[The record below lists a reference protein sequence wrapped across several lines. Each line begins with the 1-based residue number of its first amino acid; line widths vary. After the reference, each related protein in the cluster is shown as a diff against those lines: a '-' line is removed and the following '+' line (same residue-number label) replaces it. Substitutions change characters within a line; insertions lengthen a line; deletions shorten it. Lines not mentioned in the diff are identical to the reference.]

1 MIYGYVRRSLADTDE
16 TIEAQRSVVATVLE
30 DHLFK
35 RSFSTVGR
43 DVKQELYEDYE
54 DAWKGEKPTL
64 KKLLDLIETGDTIII
79 SQPEKVA
86 ATVRAF
92 YDLVRDLNERGVS
105 MVVAQPRI
113 FANPFDAPAIAPIV
127 FDPSQSTSITP
138 MHMLEAMAGFE
149 TSVAAERL
157 MTAKALK
164 SPRKGG
170 RNAALSDEQVATL
183 KQMVNDKASQV
194 KIAKTLQVSQS
205 TVSRYISDLFKDGR
219 KPNAPYLE
227 DPTIRRIKRKE
238 YEAKRSRNK
247 SADETE

>member
-1 MIYGYVRRSLADTDE
+1 MIYGYVRRSLADTEE

-30 DHLFK
+30 DYLFK
-35 RSFSTVGR
+35 RSFSTVSR
-43 DVKQELYEDYE
+43 DVKQ
-54 DAWKGEKPTL
+54 
-64 KKLLDLIETGDTIII
+64 DLIEDFEKAWTVSLPKFSDLLERIESGDTIII
-79 SQPEKVA
+79 AQPEKVA
-86 ATVRAF
+86 ASVRAF
-92 YDLVRDLNERGVS
+92 YDLVRDLTERGVTL
-105 MVVAQPRI
+105 VVAQPRI
-113 FANPFDAPAIAPIV
+113 FNNAFEAPVIAPIV
-127 FDPSQSTSITP
+127 FDPGQSTTETP
-138 MHMLEAMAGFE
+138 MRMLEAMAGFE

-205 TVSRYISDLFKDGR
+205 TVSRYISDLFKEGR

-227 DPTIRRIKRKE
+227 DPTVRRIKRKE
-238 YEAKRSRNK
+238 YEAKRSKNK
-247 SADETE
+247 SADETN